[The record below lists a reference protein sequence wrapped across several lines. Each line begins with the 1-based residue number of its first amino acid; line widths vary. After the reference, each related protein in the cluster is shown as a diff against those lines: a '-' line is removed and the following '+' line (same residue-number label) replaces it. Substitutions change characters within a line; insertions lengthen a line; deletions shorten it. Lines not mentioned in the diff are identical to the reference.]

1 MIESLALS
9 AETLAGLSALLIE
22 ATADGFSV
30 GFLHPLD
37 RARADAFWRESL
49 AEAAIGHRVV
59 LGARD
64 AGRLAGTV
72 TLAFV
77 QKENQPHRAEIQKL
91 LVARSHRRRGVGRR
105 LMAEAESLA
114 ARARRTLLVLD
125 TATAEAA
132 KLYEATGWNRT
143 GDIPDFALLP
153 NGEPCATS
161 VYWKRLSAS

>member
-1 MIESLALS
+1 VIESLRDTP
-9 AETLAGLSALLIE
+9 ETLAGLSELLIE

-37 RARADAFWRESL
+37 RGRADPFWRESL
-49 AEAAIGHRVV
+49 AEAAAGSRVV
-59 LGARD
+59 LGLRDGAR
-64 AGRLAGTV
+64 LVGTV
-72 TLAFV
+72 TLV
-77 QKENQPHRAEIQKL
+77 LIQKENQPHRAEIQKL
-91 LVARSHRRRGVGRR
+91 LVAGSHRRRGVGRR

-114 ARARRTLLVLD
+114 ARAGRTLLVLD

-153 NGEPCATS
+153 NGELCSTA
-161 VYWKRLSAS
+161 VYWKRV